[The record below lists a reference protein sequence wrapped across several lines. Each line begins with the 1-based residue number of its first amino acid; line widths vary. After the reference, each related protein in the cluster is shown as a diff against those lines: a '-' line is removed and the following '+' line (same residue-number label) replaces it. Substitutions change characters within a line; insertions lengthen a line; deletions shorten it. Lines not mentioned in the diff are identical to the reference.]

1 MDKKKAMIFAIIL
14 AVVGVILIQLMVSG
28 EKKKYT
34 DASMLANVLIAKK
47 NIPAGTPIDQGML
60 AAKKL
65 YKEYLP
71 KGAIKVSALT
81 QIIGNSA
88 KVDIKRGDP
97 ILMSYF
103 KAGVAGGLTS
113 SFLSSAIL
121 PGERAITVRVDQE
134 SSVAGLIRPGDYV
147 DILGTFLKPGTV
159 PIQTTLTILQ
169 AVPVLAIGSQVGI
182 GTNRQERM
190 QKNYGSITLS
200 VTPEE
205 AELIEF
211 ARRKTKLI
219 FVLRNAEDQKSE
231 EKIPQV
237 DFGSIFGK
245 ASLAAMQKRRDA
257 MNRKRHGKIEILK

>member
-1 MDKKKAMIFAIIL
+1 MDKKKAMIFAVIL

-34 DASMLANVLIAKK
+34 DESMLTNVLIAKK
-47 NIPAGTPIDQGML
+47 NIAAGTPIDQNML
-60 AAKKL
+60 ASKKL
-65 YKEYLP
+65 YKNYLP
-71 KGAIKVSALT
+71 RDAVRVSALT
-81 QIIGNSA
+81 QIIGNA
-88 KVDIKRGDP
+88 PKVDIKKGDP
-97 ILMSYF
+97 ILTSYF

-147 DILGTFLKPGTV
+147 DILGTFDKPGTAPV
-159 PIQTTLTILQ
+159 RTTLTILQ
-169 AVPVLAIGSQVGI
+169 AVPVLAIGSQVGV
-182 GTNRQERM
+182 GASNRERA

-200 VTPEE
+200 VSLEE

-219 FVLRNAEDQKSE
+219 FVLRNAEDQKAE
-231 EKIPQV
+231 EKVPSV
-237 DFGSIFGK
+237 NFGNIFGK
-245 ASLAAMQKRRDA
+245 AGLAAIQKRRNA
-257 MNRKRHGKIEILK
+257 LNKKRIEILR